1 MLASGLKRL
10 RNDPQANAIACLR
23 EVRVVG
29 MGWLVA
35 DPQKPQYKKHWC
47 PKCKAHSE
55 YVKKRVQRG
64 SGDHIR
70 TETVYNCVDCNK
82 HMYVPRDY
90 KLSNQGITVGRLCVY
105 FTVALIG
112 IFWLGLVLKRG
123 REEWAM
129 LISGM
134 VGLVFIGIP
143 AGIAIWSTVKH
154 ANWVR
159 WAKDRG
165 WEEND

>member
-1 MLASGLKRL
+1 
-10 RNDPQANAIACLR
+10 
-23 EVRVVG
+23 

-35 DPQKPQYKKHWC
+35 DPQKPQYKKLWC

-55 YVKKRVQRG
+55 YVKKRVQQG

-70 TETVYNCVDCNK
+70 TVTVYDCVDCNK
-82 HMYVPRDY
+82 RMYVPRDY

-112 IFWLGLVLKRG
+112 IYWLGLVLNRG

-129 LISGM
+129 VILGI

-143 AGIAIWSTVKH
+143 AGIAIWSALKY
-154 ANWVR
+154 AAWVR
-159 WAKDRG
+159 WAKERG
-165 WEEND
+165 WEEKD